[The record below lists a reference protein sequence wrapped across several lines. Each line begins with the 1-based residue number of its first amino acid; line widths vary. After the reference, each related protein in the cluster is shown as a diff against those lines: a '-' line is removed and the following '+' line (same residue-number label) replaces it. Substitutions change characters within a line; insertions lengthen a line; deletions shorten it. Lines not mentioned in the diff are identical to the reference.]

1 MLLFAKEWILPR
13 WVWILPYELSFIRAN
28 KNQDFN
34 FHFVSPAYMKM
45 YESVPAED
53 LKKFLI
59 KFINFLISVL
69 KEIGPILKEYG
80 KVDNAIIH
88 DFFSLVKLAK
98 TNQIETQAG
107 RDTSGETGIWCK
119 ETFTQ

>member
-1 MLLFAKEWILPR
+1 MPLFAKEWILPR

-34 FHFVSPAYMKM
+34 FCFVSPAYMKM

-88 DFFSLVKLAK
+88 DFFF
-98 TNQIETQAG
+98 
-107 RDTSGETGIWCK
+107 SG
-119 ETFTQ
+119 